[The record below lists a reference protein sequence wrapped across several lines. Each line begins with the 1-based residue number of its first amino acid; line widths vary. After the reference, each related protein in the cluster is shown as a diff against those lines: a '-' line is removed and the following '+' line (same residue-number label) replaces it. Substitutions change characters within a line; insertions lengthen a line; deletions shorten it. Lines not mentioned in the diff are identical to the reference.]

1 MRTGWCERLALAE
14 RCFALSAEWTKR
26 VLAGDAVGV
35 AGFAASTIASSEAC
49 EGGSVEKVVAVSS
62 VFVLTFRCPFG
73 EGG

>member
-49 EGGSVEKVVAVSS
+49 EGGV
-62 VFVLTFRCPFG
+62 
-73 EGG
+73 